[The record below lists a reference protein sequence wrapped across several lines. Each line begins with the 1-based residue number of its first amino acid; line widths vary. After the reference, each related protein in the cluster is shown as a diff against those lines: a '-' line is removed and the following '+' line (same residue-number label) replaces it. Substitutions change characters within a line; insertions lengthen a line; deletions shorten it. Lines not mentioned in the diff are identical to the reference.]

1 MLIKPAETSVEPVD
15 VRRGYLPPRGR
26 PVLTERRQSHAKRP
40 PFSALPSVSPTF
52 ILAPSNPWLTG
63 KRVEEPSNQTERS
76 VISITS
82 MRPGLGADTLG
93 LRSVLCRQGSY
104 EPVSQGFGGRS
115 FTANYDAAAF
125 FILWR
130 FTCTGVLAVG
140 LLPLESA
147 AFREHLSSIL

>member
-1 MLIKPAETSVEPVD
+1 
-15 VRRGYLPPRGR
+15 
-26 PVLTERRQSHAKRP
+26 
-40 PFSALPSVSPTF
+40 
-52 ILAPSNPWLTG
+52 
-63 KRVEEPSNQTERS
+63 
-76 VISITS
+76 

-147 AFREHLSSIL
+147 AFREHLSSILRYFLSFPRACSKYLIPTDSDFRLSECRALAAISYFAAYIGTVFLCFILTQFAAPERFLNRWRD